1 MAKQRIKVLLLK
13 DGQAALISWA
23 LCVAAVDRDDQAVHM
38 DKVGLHD
45 HAEKCRSESSQMR
58 EILDH
63 FWHKFRTLH
72 ISEDEARLI
81 PDDFKEAE
89 E

>member
-1 MAKQRIKVLLLK
+1 MSKQRIKALLVK

-23 LCVAAVDRDDQAVHM
+23 LCVAASDRDNLAVYMDSVGLNDQA
-38 DKVGLHD
+38 K
-45 HAEKCRSESSQMR
+45 KCRNEADQMR
-58 EILDH
+58 DILNH
-63 FWHKFRTLH
+63 FWRKFRTLH

>member
-23 LCVAAVDRDDQAVHM
+23 LTLAASNRDDMAASM
-38 DKVGLHD
+38 NMVGLNEQ
-45 HAEKCRSESSQMR
+45 AEKCHNEAVQMR
-58 EILDH
+58 DILVN
-63 FWHKFRTLH
+63 FWRKFQTLH
-72 ISEDEARLI
+72 IDEDEARLI

>member
-23 LCVAAVDRDDQAVHM
+23 LCVASSDRDNLAVYMDSVGLNDQA
-38 DKVGLHD
+38 K
-45 HAEKCRSESSQMR
+45 KCRNEAAQMR

-63 FWHKFRTLH
+63 FWRKFQTLH
-72 ISEDEARLI
+72 IDEDEARLI